1 MSKGN
6 LFLGFGR
13 GKVGD
18 VVFFRQYGE
27 QITRARNRAPKNPQ
41 TALQLLQ
48 RVVLKTVSSAY
59 SLLQPLANHSFQGEQ
74 EGTPNQSM
82 FTKRNVEI
90 FRTRLASIINDGDP
104 SDILSSTEANFS
116 RKASSGAEINSY
128 LISEGS
134 IASMEVSFINGVASL
149 LLGDFSTAPTYSNL
163 TYQQVVDALGLRR
176 GDQLTFVWLGSD
188 DSGDE
193 GDSTFRAF
201 DYARVILEPANGDM
215 STLFSTNTGA
225 INSPNVRNEG
235 TVVLGI
241 SGTGTYFMTFSSG
254 VIPGAAGRKNSLCA
268 ATVIASRLNGSVW
281 ERSTQQL
288 ILRPA
293 GTSEQGALNFD
304 NNLDLLGDS
313 VLSFMSEASS
323 SLYLNQSKSF
333 KSAGATAGKI
343 WLESLPLFD
352 PTTLSQEFVLIDG
365 TIIEGTK
372 SFQYL
377 VVEVSPFE
385 DSYKINILAPAT
397 GMTVCYNPENGNFYY
412 VEYSSVYN
420 LMDAVISQ
428 AGFTG
433 ASRGDL
439 SWSGKIYQNRIS
451 SRQPVSQ

>member
-1 MSKGN
+1 MGKGN

-13 GKVGD
+13 GKIGD
-18 VVFFRQYGE
+18 VVYFRQYGE
-27 QITRARNRAPKNPQ
+27 QVWRARNKSPKNPQ

-48 RVVLKTVSSAY
+48 RVVLKTVSGAY

-90 FRTRLASIINDGDP
+90 LRTRLASIINDGDP

-134 IASMEVSFINGVASL
+134 IGSLEVSFISGVASL

-163 TYQQVVDALGLRR
+163 TYQQVVNALGLQR
-176 GDQLTFVWLGSD
+176 GDQLTFVWLGCD

-193 GDSTFRAF
+193 GDCTFRAF

-241 SGTGTYFMTFSSG
+241 SGSGTYYLTFASG
-254 VIPGAAGRKNSLCA
+254 VVPSAAGRKNSLCA
-268 ATVIASRLNGSVW
+268 ATVIASRLNGGVW

-288 ILRPA
+288 VLRPA
-293 GTSEQGALNFD
+293 GTGGSGALTYEND
-304 NNLDLLGDS
+304 IDLLGDA
-313 VLSFMSEASS
+313 VLSFMSEANS
-323 SLYLNQSKSF
+323 SLYLNQSRSF
-333 KSAGATAGKI
+333 KSAGATAGRI
-343 WLESLPLFD
+343 WLEELPVMD
-352 PTTLSQEFVLIDG
+352 PDSPVDG
-365 TIIEGTK
+365 V
-372 SFQYL
+372 YL
-377 VVEVSPFE
+377 VNGVVSQDDYTVTNAIVRLSNGGTRMQFVGPDYTHCFGFDANSNRFFTQIYGSSSALIPAIISAVGMSGVSATSVEEVSSIGKS
-385 DSYKINILAPAT
+385 DVDGKL
-397 GMTVCYNPENGNFYY
+397 
-412 VEYSSVYN
+412 N
-420 LMDAVISQ
+420 LV
-428 AGFTG
+428 G
-433 ASRGDL
+433 
-439 SWSGKIYQNRIS
+439 
-451 SRQPVSQ
+451 V